1 MASQETAAKNE
12 DIVSAVIHVRPK
24 TWARLN
30 ARKQQGISFDDVIS
44 ELLDDADEALVD
56 DTKVK
61 A

>member
-30 ARKQQGISFDDVIS
+30 ARKQQGITFDDVIS
-44 ELLDDADEALVD
+44 ELLDDADEALAE
-56 DTKVK
+56 DTR
-61 A
+61 